1 MTDIFVINVII
12 LINVITFSNQEV
24 AEICYLKLNLVLVAM
39 EVRDHQDLVLFSP
52 DSESRSYQIII
63 MINEY
68 LNILLVEMNVR
79 YHNTFIFHQTVSNF
93 IIISLLR
100 EPTPYQF
107 SCFFIKLI
115 KGGGGPFPFIKIYVV
130 DFIYSGGL
138 WQHEIG
144 IEKVF

>member
-12 LINVITFSNQEV
+12 LINVIIFSNQEV

-39 EVRDHQDLVLFSP
+39 EVRDHQDLVFFSQ

-79 YHNTFIFHQTVSNF
+79 YHNNFIFHQTVSNF
-93 IIISLLR
+93 MIISLIINMI
-100 EPTPYQF
+100 TTGSQ
-107 SCFFIKLI
+107 I
-115 KGGGGPFPFIKIYVV
+115 
-130 DFIYSGGL
+130 
-138 WQHEIG
+138 
-144 IEKVF
+144 